1 MMLDVKYIND
11 FIARLSL
18 DENPDFGDNIVLS
31 GDLVECYAPD
41 YDFNNLNKAIR
52 EYNPYRARIIDNG
65 VDFLELNDTI
75 YVDGLK
81 VDERYYFAQGA
92 YGSGIVVKLVT
103 DAVYAFVKGEY
114 RTFSGF
120 NTYNAFVDKFIA

>member
-41 YDFNNLNKAIR
+41 FDFSILNDAIR
-52 EYNPYRARIIDNG
+52 AYNPYRARIIDNG

-81 VDERYYFAQGA
+81 VDVRHYFAQGA
-92 YGSGIVVKLVT
+92 YGSGTVVKLVT

>member
-1 MMLDVKYIND
+1 MLDVKYIND

-41 YDFNNLNKAIR
+41 FDFSILNDAIR
-52 EYNPYRARIIDNG
+52 AYNPYRARIIDNG

-81 VDERYYFAQGA
+81 VDVRHYFAQGA
-92 YGSGIVVKLVT
+92 YGSGTVVKLVT